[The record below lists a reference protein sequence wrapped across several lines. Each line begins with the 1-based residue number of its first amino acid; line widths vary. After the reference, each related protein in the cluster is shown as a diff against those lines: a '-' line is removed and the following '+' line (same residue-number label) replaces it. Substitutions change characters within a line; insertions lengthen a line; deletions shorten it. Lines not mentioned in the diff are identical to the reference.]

1 MRFPALD
8 RLLDQDEADSIEITH
23 EDGEVVGFATV
34 DAKGDEIAYYE
45 RDDAL
50 PDMTAILAE
59 AAQVPMLSDGGS
71 ADYARKKET
80 PVENPEDNKPPLT
93 VIAEALR
100 KLVEMAGEHPF
111 QVGGPAQELATDA
124 WNAALALD
132 GAVSSDRPLL
142 GREPWSWDGP
152 GPCL

>member
-8 RLLDQDEADSIEITH
+8 RLLDRDEADNIEITH

-45 RDDAL
+45 RDDVL
-50 PDMTAILAE
+50 LDMTAILAE
-59 AAQVPMLSDGGS
+59 AAQVPMSSGGGS
-71 ADYARKKET
+71 ADYGRKKET
-80 PVENPEDNKPPLT
+80 PVENPEDNQPPPLT

-111 QVGGPAQELATDA
+111 QVGGPAQELATGA

-132 GAVSSDRPLL
+132 GAVPSDRPLL
-142 GREPWSWDGP
+142 GCEPDDQ
-152 GPCL
+152 